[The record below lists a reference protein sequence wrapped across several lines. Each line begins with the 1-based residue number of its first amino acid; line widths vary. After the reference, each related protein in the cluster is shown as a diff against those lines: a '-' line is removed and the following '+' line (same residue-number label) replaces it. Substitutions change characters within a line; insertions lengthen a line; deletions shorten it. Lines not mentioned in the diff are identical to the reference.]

1 MSIYSLLQSILE
13 PIVPDVVPDSY
24 EGDKPEYIEYSMTD
38 IPVFF
43 GDNEPEFIR
52 HMITIKWY
60 SPKNE
65 NPNPKK
71 KQICRAISAAGMT
84 YPTVTDLSDDVGRCF
99 AFETEAVDGDV

>member
-13 PIVPDVVPDSY
+13 PIVPVVVPDTY
-24 EGDKPEYIEYSMTD
+24 EGDANEYVEYNMID
-38 IPVFF
+38 IPVFI

-60 SPKNE
+60 SPKNG
-65 NPNPKK
+65 NPNLKK
-71 KQICRAISAAGMT
+71 KLICRAIRDAGMT
-84 YPTVTDLSDDVGRCF
+84 YPTVVDLSDEVGRCF